1 MPVHTLYLLRVI
13 ETQAPPSPRRSR
25 AGLALGIVLLVFAVL
40 GGLIT
45 VIIQADAGARAK
57 QARRIPASHS
67 PLVVEHIA
75 QAMAGKRAKAL
86 LAGDEQGWLADLDP
100 AAGDLIAAEK
110 QRFANLRQLAPPV
123 FSLDASYFDPS
134 RHPNALFVEQVMQL
148 SSDVRPTRNTFE
160 WTFRVAGDRVLITTA
175 QAFPDYGGLLRS
187 YADSGASRN
196 VPWDSVALRSAT
208 AAHVTVLAPV
218 GGRWDPQMY
227 LPAAVRAAALVRSLW
242 KDRPAAPGFSVFL
255 ADDQQFATWFASGE
269 KDKNTV
275 GYAIFGQ
282 MVEADGQRRL
292 ARPGIPLPRCGQP
305 QWRERAAGAR
315 IVLRMSEIASPAD
328 AEPIMAHEMAHAI
341 GPYLFQNFATED
353 AFTDQPTWVLEG
365 FARWVE
371 HQAEPG
377 SAARGRASVQRNRS
391 RYAPTGDHDL
401 PPNAGFYSADYK
413 RTNFNYEISAAIFGA
428 IEQVGGTQK
437 AVDVYITLTNAGSS
451 LTDTRPFLDGQIDEC
466 GVDSKEVWALMP

>member
-1 MPVHTLYLLRVI
+1 VI
-13 ETQAPPSPRRSR
+13 ETQAPPPPQRSR
-25 AGLALGIVLLVFAVL
+25 AGLAVGIVLLVFAVL
-40 GGLIT
+40 GALIT

-57 QARRIPASHS
+57 QAQRTPASHS
-67 PLVVEHIA
+67 PLDVERIA
-75 QAMAGKRAKAL
+75 QAVADKRAKAL

-100 AAGDLIAAEK
+100 AASDLIAGEK

-123 FSLDASYFDPS
+123 FSLDASYFDRS
-134 RHPNALFVEQVMQL
+134 THPNALFVQQVMQL

-160 WTFRVAGDRVLITTA
+160 WNFRMAGDRVLITRA
-175 QAFPDYGGLLRS
+175 EAFPGYSGLTS

-218 GGRWDPQMY
+218 ASRWDPEVY
-227 LPAAVRAAALVRSLW
+227 LPAAVRAAGLVRSLW
-242 KDRPAAPGFSVFL
+242 KDRPAASGFSVFL

-269 KDKNTV
+269 KEHSTL

-282 MVEADGQRRL
+282 MVDADGQMR
-292 ARPGIPLPRCGQP
+292 LPRPNRALPGP
-305 QWRERAAGAR
+305 GEAMWKERTAGAR

-341 GPYLFQNFATED
+341 GPNLFQNFTTDEAI
-353 AFTDQPTWVLEG
+353 TDQPTWALEG

-371 HQAEPG
+371 HQTEPG
-377 SAARGRASVQRNRS
+377 SAARGRAYVRQNRS
-391 RYAPTGDHDL
+391 RYAPAGDHDL
-401 PPNAGFYSADYK
+401 PPNAGFYSPDDK
-413 RTNFNYEISAAIFGA
+413 RTRFNYELGAALFGA
-428 IEQVGGTQK
+428 IEQVGGKQK

-451 LTDTRPFLDGQIDEC
+451 LTDTRLFLDGEIDEC
-466 GVDSKEVWALMP
+466 GVDSNQVWARMP